1 MGRIIEWFR
10 RREREAFAREY
21 PVAAW
26 VAQFD
31 TPEALQAA
39 LARGEGPAP

>member
-1 MGRIIEWFR
+1 MKRIIEWFR
-10 RREREAFAREY
+10 RREREAFTREY

-39 LARGEGPAP
+39 LERGERPAR